1 MSPYYT
7 ICINAFLMTIQGLPL
22 TVTPV
27 TVTVLAIP
35 KPFITSNKI
44 SAYSNTLDTVTLF
57 TGPNSVRYMW
67 ED

>member
-7 ICINAFLMTIQGLPL
+7 ICNAFLMTIQGLPL

-35 KPFITSNKI
+35 KPLITSNKI

-57 TGPNSVRYMW
+57 TGPNSVSYMR